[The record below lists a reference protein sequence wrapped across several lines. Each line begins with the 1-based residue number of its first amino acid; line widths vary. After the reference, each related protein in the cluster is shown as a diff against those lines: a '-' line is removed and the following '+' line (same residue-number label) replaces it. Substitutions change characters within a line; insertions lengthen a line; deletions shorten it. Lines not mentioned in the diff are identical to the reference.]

1 MMDLTENLVDAPQ
14 PVLPNRD
21 EVVWNGFEALYNRIC
36 EAGGGQEDFS
46 ELRAKCLELL
56 QTQVDEDPN
65 VLTAM
70 HDLVSQ
76 LKVLDNEEQYQI
88 RVQVLKAEQQ
98 LADHQSQLE
107 EDLQADLAE
116 KLTSSTAS
124 PTSGILLLKSQLKH
138 GEIEQQQMTYL
149 PGMLDEMQEAVDT
162 ALTEFAVRRQELQ
175 ANLDLLY
182 ASSGADSDEDV
193 DDVDTITIQSVSAH
207 VEADTQ
213 TEIAS
218 MQTEM
223 TETEMTQTEMTETE
237 KEMETQMEV
246 TSTQT
251 ETAPIQTEAVQTEA
265 GIRPTQSETTQT
277 RARMTGM
284 TQTQTEMT
292 KPRERIF
299 MHTETTQTIEGT
311 LQVQSETQTPPKG
324 ARLPT
329 ELTPAPAKGHVE
341 LTPEK
346 AAVELPR
353 NAQME
358 RQGSAVWVKRAG
370 KWEQDAGEGSPPKQG
385 HAMVQTEAGS
395 TPPGEESAVA
405 PREGFAVSP
414 EHTLARRMK
423 PHKLFVGRLFAGGDG
438 GEGAPACARCL
449 ADAAQILAVAAVVFL
464 VRDNPLQVEALFAKI
479 PGSQYLAAAGRGVQ
493 LAVRQMQRL
502 ALVVLGVGAAVELDP
517 AAQPPRVAL
526 DRCSRELAQRGDT
539 NVMSAARQSDWW
551 NGRASCLA
559 SGERQARRVETVHVM
574 PAAVSKAEQT
584 AKASVQ
590 RRRSIE
596 ECLAIGLC
604 PRTATRTQKFTEDGA
619 KERSWIQIADDKG
632 HMLPPM
638 ALSPRSQSFAM
649 G

>member
-1 MMDLTENLVDAPQ
+1 MDLTENLVDAPQ

-138 GEIEQQQMTYL
+138 GEAD
-149 PGMLDEMQEAVDT
+149 MLLADVLQADVLLADMLLADVLLANVLLADVLLADVLQADVLLADV
-162 ALTEFAVRRQELQ
+162 LLFAVRRQELQ

-353 NAQME
+353 NAQGGVYYREKPFAM
-358 RQGSAVWVKRAG
+358 GSWGPTGNTRLFNL
-370 KWEQDAGEGSPPKQG
+370 
-385 HAMVQTEAGS
+385 TEAGS

-423 PHKLFVGRLFAGGDG
+423 PHKVLAEFREACGSAVENTESGTGGDG

-574 PAAVSKAEQT
+574 PAAVSK
-584 AKASVQ
+584 
-590 RRRSIE
+590 
-596 ECLAIGLC
+596 
-604 PRTATRTQKFTEDGA
+604 
-619 KERSWIQIADDKG
+619 
-632 HMLPPM
+632 
-638 ALSPRSQSFAM
+638 
-649 G
+649 